1 MGIIHVVGAG
11 IEGQEGFSQRALQL
25 LEHADIIIGTPKQL
39 ALFNNLQGKKQILER
54 ENDVCE
60 LLRDAADADVVILAS
75 GDPLFFSIGRDLL
88 RNIPAENLEFVPN
101 VTSAQFAFARIKQPW
116 DDAVFISAE
125 GLPLIMVVN
134 RIIAND
140 KAAVLTHDRCPASAI
155 AREILHRGRE
165 GYSVYVC
172 ENLGGDDERI
182 EETSVRGLLD
192 MEISPLN
199 VLIFIKRFDHES
211 LRYQPTL
218 GIADS
223 QFQSLKKQITP
234 EEVRVIA
241 LAKLQL
247 RQDMTLWDIGAGS
260 GSICVEA
267 DFLLPN
273 GRIYAVERNS
283 EYLGFLRHNLN
294 KFSTR
299 NVRIIEGEAPSCLEG
314 LPDPDRVFIGDS
326 GGRLWSLLETVD
338 ARLNPDGRI
347 VLTASTLDT
356 LTAAT
361 DFFENNDYTIQVTT
375 VNIAR
380 TNNASDYKIFEAQ
393 NPVNIIMAT
402 RDASVDLG

>member
-1 MGIIHVVGAG
+1 MGTIHVVGAG

-25 LEHADIIIGTPKQL
+25 LEQADIIVGAPKQL
-39 ALFNNLQGKKQILER
+39 ALFNNLKGEKRILEH
-54 ENDVCE
+54 EADVCE
-60 LLRDAADADVVILAS
+60 QLREVEDANIVVLAS
-75 GDPLFFSIGRDLL
+75 GDPLFFSIGRELL

-134 RIIAND
+134 RLIAND

-155 AREILHRGRE
+155 AREMLHRGRE

-182 EETSVRGLLD
+182 EETSVKALLNK
-192 MEISPLN
+192 EISPLN
-199 VLIFIKRFDHES
+199 VLIFIKRFDHEGV
-211 LRYQPTL
+211 RYQPTL

-267 DFLLPN
+267 DFLLPQ

-299 NVRIIEGEAPSCLEG
+299 NVRIIEGEAPSCLEE
-314 LPDPDRVFIGDS
+314 LPDPDRVFIGGS
-326 GGRLWSLLETVD
+326 GGKLWSLLETTD

-356 LTAAT
+356 LTGAT
-361 DFFENNDYTIQVTT
+361 DFFENNGYAIQVTT

-380 TNNASDYKIFEAQ
+380 TSNTSDYKIFEAQ
-393 NPVNIIMAT
+393 NPVNIVMAT
-402 RDASVDLG
+402 KNTSAELN

>member
-1 MGIIHVVGAG
+1 MGTIHVVGAG

-25 LEHADIIIGTPKQL
+25 LEQADIIVGAPKQL
-39 ALFNNLQGKKQILER
+39 ALFNNLKAEKRVLEHESDICEQLR
-54 ENDVCE
+54 EVV
-60 LLRDAADADVVILAS
+60 DANVVVLAS

-88 RNIPAENLEFVPN
+88 RNIAPEKLEFVPN

-125 GLPLIMVVN
+125 GLPLTMVVN

-140 KAAVLTHDRCPASAI
+140 KAAVLTHDRCPAGAI
-155 AREILHRGRE
+155 AREMLNRGRE

-182 EETSVRGLLD
+182 EETSVKALLD
-192 MEISPLN
+192 MSISSLN
-199 VLIFIKRFDHES
+199 VLIFIKRFDYEG
-211 LRYQPTL
+211 RQYQPTL

-223 QFQSLKKQITP
+223 KFQSLKKQITP

-267 DFLLPN
+267 DFLLPH

-299 NVRIIEGEAPSCLEG
+299 NVRIIEGEAPSCLEE
-314 LPDPDRVFIGDS
+314 LPDPDRVFIGGS
-326 GGRLWSLLETVD
+326 GGKLWDLLETVD
-338 ARLNPDGRI
+338 TRLNLEGRI

-361 DFFENNDYTIQVTT
+361 DFFENNGYTVQVTT
-375 VNIAR
+375 INVAR
-380 TNNASDYKIFEAQ
+380 TSNTSDYKIFEAQ

-402 RDASVDLG
+402 KDASVELD

>member
-1 MGIIHVVGAG
+1 MGTIYVVGAG

-25 LEHADIIIGTPKQL
+25 LEHADVIVGAPKQL
-39 ALFNNLQGKKQILER
+39 ALFNNLQGEKRILED
-54 ENDVCE
+54 EGDVCE
-60 LLRDAADADVVILAS
+60 QLRQVIDADVVVLAS

-88 RNIPAENLEFVPN
+88 RNIPPENLEFVPN

-125 GLPLIMVVN
+125 GLPLTMVVN

-155 AREILHRGRE
+155 AREMLHRGRE

-182 EETSVRGLLD
+182 EETSVKALLD
-192 MEISPLN
+192 MNISSLN
-199 VLIFIKRFDHES
+199 VLIFIKRFDHEGVQ
-211 LRYQPTL
+211 YQPTL

-247 RQDMTLWDIGAGS
+247 RQDMDLWDIGAGS

-267 DFLLPN
+267 DFLLPH
-273 GRIYAVERNS
+273 GRIYAIERNS

-299 NVRIIEGEAPSCLEG
+299 NVRIIEGEAPSCLEE
-314 LPDPDRVFIGDS
+314 LPDPDRVFIGGS
-326 GGRLWSLLETVD
+326 GGKLWSLLETVD
-338 ARLNPDGRI
+338 ARLNPEGRV

-361 DFFENNDYTIQVTT
+361 DFFENNGYVIQVTT

-380 TNNASDYKIFEAQ
+380 TSNTSDYKIFEAQ
-393 NPVNIIMAT
+393 NPVNIVMAT
-402 RDASVDLG
+402 KDTSVELN

>member
-1 MGIIHVVGAG
+1 MGTIHVVGAG

-25 LEHADIIIGTPKQL
+25 LERADIIIGAPKQL
-39 ALFNNLQGKKQILER
+39 ALFDNLKGEKQILER
-54 ENDVCE
+54 EQDVCE
-60 LLRDAADADVVILAS
+60 QLRKVEDADVVVLAS

-88 RNIPAENLEFVPN
+88 RNVPPENLEFVPN

-125 GLPLIMVVN
+125 GLPLTMVVN

-155 AREILHRGRE
+155 AREMLQRGRD
-165 GYSVYVC
+165 GYAVYVC
-172 ENLGGDDERI
+172 ENLGGTDERI
-182 EETSVRGLLD
+182 EKTSVKELLN
-192 MEISPLN
+192 MGISPLN
-199 VLIFIKRFDHES
+199 VLIFIKRFDNES
-211 LRYQPTL
+211 QQYQPTL
-218 GIADS
+218 GISDAE
-223 QFQSLKKQITP
+223 FQSLKKQITP

-267 DFLLPN
+267 DFLLPH

-299 NVRIIEGEAPSCLEG
+299 NVRIIEGEAPACLEE
-314 LPDPDRVFIGDS
+314 LPDPDRVFIGGS
-326 GGRLWSLLETVD
+326 GGKLWSLLETTD
-338 ARLNPDGRI
+338 ARLNPDGRV

-361 DFFENNDYTIQVTT
+361 DFFENNGYSIQVTT

-380 TNNASDYKIFEAQ
+380 TSNTSDYKIFEAQ

-402 RDASVDLG
+402 KDASVDLC

>member
-1 MGIIHVVGAG
+1 MGTIHVVGAG
-11 IEGQEGFSQRALQL
+11 IEGQEGFSQRALHL
-25 LEHADIIIGTPKQL
+25 LEHADVIVGAPNQL
-39 ALFNNLQGKKQILER
+39 ALFNNLKGEKRILEH
-54 ENDVCE
+54 ETDVCE
-60 LLRDAADADVVILAS
+60 QLRQVMHANVVVLAS

-125 GLPLIMVVN
+125 GLPLTMVVN

-155 AREILHRGRE
+155 AREMLHRGRE

-172 ENLGGDDERI
+172 ENLGGDGERI
-182 EETSVRGLLD
+182 EETSVKALRD
-192 MEISPLN
+192 MKISPLN
-199 VLIFIKRFDHES
+199 VLIFIKRFDHEGVQ
-211 LRYQPTL
+211 YQPTL

-223 QFQSLKKQITP
+223 QFQSLRKQITP

-267 DFLLPN
+267 DFLLPH

-299 NVRIIEGEAPSCLEG
+299 NVRIIEGEAPSCLEE
-314 LPDPDRVFIGDS
+314 LPDPDRVFIGGS
-326 GGRLWSLLETVD
+326 GGQLWSLLETVD
-338 ARLNPDGRI
+338 ARMNPEGRI

-361 DFFENNDYTIQVTT
+361 DFFENNGYTIQVTT

-380 TNNASDYKIFEAQ
+380 TSNTSDYKIFEAQ
-393 NPVNIIMAT
+393 NPVNIVMAT
-402 RDASVDLG
+402 KDASIELN